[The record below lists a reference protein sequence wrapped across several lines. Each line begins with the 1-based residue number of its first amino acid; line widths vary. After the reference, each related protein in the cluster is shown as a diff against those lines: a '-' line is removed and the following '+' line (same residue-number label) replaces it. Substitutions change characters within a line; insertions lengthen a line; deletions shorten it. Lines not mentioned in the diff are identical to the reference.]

1 MISGLR
7 YGVKKVIPLVFS
19 LVQSSSWT
27 NWSEYFC
34 RTEATTTRLMARA
47 YRYPRHFR
55 GPMPKRKN
63 EPGSCLIPLA
73 NRSGSKSWGSFH
85 VCSEKFNEWVSTQT
99 GVCREEKSR
108 KQWKR
113 LLQGGIPLHP
123 PFFPPLSFPLN
134 TPPPASR
141 SFSLG
146 FLEPIASTKFR
157 EGLRKAWSK
166 PILGK
171 VRTITTICQILYRCG
186 LSSLVLCSLSFDNT
200 ILTAET
206 LLS

>member
-73 NRSGSKSWGSFH
+73 NRSGSKSWGFFH

-113 LLQGGIPLHP
+113 LGWH
-123 PFFPPLSFPLN
+123 S
-134 TPPPASR
+134 TPP
-141 SFSLG
+141 SFLPSSFLSSQPPSPCVSL
-146 FLEPIASTKFR
+146 FLS
-157 EGLRKAWSK
+157 W
-166 PILGK
+166 ILGADC
-171 VRTITTICQILYRCG
+171 INEL
-186 LSSLVLCSLSFDNT
+186 
-200 ILTAET
+200 
-206 LLS
+206 